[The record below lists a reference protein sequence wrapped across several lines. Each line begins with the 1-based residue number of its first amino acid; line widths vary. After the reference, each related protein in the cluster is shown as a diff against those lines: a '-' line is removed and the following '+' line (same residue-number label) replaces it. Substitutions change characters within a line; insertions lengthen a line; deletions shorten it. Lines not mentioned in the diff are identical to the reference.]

1 MLRKLIRATLLY
13 AVLVTLQPTLEL
25 NILLSSLV
33 PWSIECLE
41 LNWTGDGL
49 LEEGMLMCGTLNQLG

>member
-1 MLRKLIRATLLY
+1 
-13 AVLVTLQPTLEL
+13 
-25 NILLSSLV
+25 LSSLV